1 MFDMML
7 LCIFW
12 FSLPLPPI
20 KESSLFYKSQEH
32 VTSQDNAVAASTK
45 QSAMEDSGKI
55 QIETV
60 LVNTN
65 QVGDY
70 SILAANILSFLIF
83 LRSLTW
89 FNLNNPTND
98 SPLTSAGWIIII
110 FNLS

>member
-1 MFDMML
+1 MH
-7 LCIFW
+7 FW
-12 FSLPLPPI
+12 FSLPLPTT
-20 KESSLFYKSQEH
+20 KESFLFYKSQEH
-32 VTSQDNAVAASTK
+32 VSGQDNGVAASTK

-70 SILAANILSFLIF
+70 IILAAIMLSFLIF
-83 LRSLTW
+83 LRLPTW
-89 FNLNNPTND
+89 FYINYPTGD
-98 SPLTSAGWIIII
+98 SPLTSAGWMIII